1 MSDKE
6 AAADASLM
14 ILAGSDTVFHA
25 LTALFRYVAVNEV
38 VQNRLRAEIQT
49 AFDSSSD
56 IGTLTLAKLPYLDA
70 CVQEALR
77 LFPPIGSGI
86 RILSSCKINI
96 LYILTGPPRYSGESC
111 IQILDKIIPPGTTVA
126 CPTYSIQRDRKRPS
140 ILG

>member
-1 MSDKE
+1 ME
-6 AAADASLM
+6 AASDASLM

-25 LTALFRYVAVNEV
+25 LTALFRYIAVSEV

-49 AFDSSSD
+49 AFDSSGD
-56 IGTLTLAKLPYLDA
+56 VDTLALAKLPYLDA
-70 CVQEALR
+70 CVQEVLR
-77 LFPPIGSGI
+77 LSPPVGSGI
-86 RILSSCKINI
+86 RIFSSCKISV

-111 IQILDKIIPPGTTVA
+111 IQILDKIIPPRTTVA